1 MDYSV
6 TITKRRSLPRI
17 LCSSKKNT
25 WSSPIETNLI
35 KQIDDTGS
43 DQQALALLKQEIESS
58 EDEDRRSTPEQRLS
72 GGSPIPPSLPNS
84 QPSSSS
90 PLLTTAKETT
100 SPALCRSEV
109 VGSTDNADPGEER
122 VDEQEIRVSP
132 MITVRRGPQLV
143 NLFAPPVDVEE
154 KPPELE
160 REGPPSPVHS
170 STVDHMDYT
179 TDPTRDA
186 APVSVAACLNETLK
200 QHLSNDTTPSR
211 ISYLTQLTNDAGNK
225 PLSGARQNVALE
237 GIVGSK
243 DEQKYSSLTLG
254 SVIGIRRPRVTNTQ
268 NSCGNLTLD
277 QLNPTLAEAL
287 AAMKSKSDAVGK
299 GNGYIGSH
307 GGADGLCRRD
317 SLPTRMSGPVKL
329 ESLSST
335 SQCASTPTGHLVS
348 FNGQTTEV
356 PEEIHCH
363 LCDYPMKLCIR
374 KSKYKGEIR
383 EYAAYRCLRKGCQT
397 FRSVRKVIEPDYPCA
412 RKRKPEE
419 VGKFTAFAD
428 PGRRGATP

>member
-132 MITVRRGPQLV
+132 MITVRRGPQVRLPPRRV
-143 NLFAPPVDVEE
+143 RCSLTTSENADTSLTPNEMLLAVSLFSWLLILLFMHALHFLMILQINL
-154 KPPELE
+154 KSNLILL
-160 REGPPSPVHS
+160 RYYKLNWRSNLRS
-170 STVDHMDYT
+170 CLT
-179 TDPTRDA
+179 TF
-186 APVSVAACLNETLK
+186 
-200 QHLSNDTTPSR
+200 LSFLRKLFPKS
-211 ISYLTQLTNDAGNK
+211 
-225 PLSGARQNVALE
+225 
-237 GIVGSK
+237 
-243 DEQKYSSLTLG
+243 SSLMALG
-254 SVIGIRRPRVTNTQ
+254 II
-268 NSCGNLTLD
+268 C
-277 QLNPTLAEAL
+277 
-287 AAMKSKSDAVGK
+287 
-299 GNGYIGSH
+299 
-307 GGADGLCRRD
+307 
-317 SLPTRMSGPVKL
+317 
-329 ESLSST
+329 
-335 SQCASTPTGHLVS
+335 
-348 FNGQTTEV
+348 
-356 PEEIHCH
+356 
-363 LCDYPMKLCIR
+363 
-374 KSKYKGEIR
+374 
-383 EYAAYRCLRKGCQT
+383 
-397 FRSVRKVIEPDYPCA
+397 
-412 RKRKPEE
+412 
-419 VGKFTAFAD
+419 
-428 PGRRGATP
+428 